1 MYLRHFSSFIIQD
14 SNKFTWGWFFLE
26 GNPPLCIADFFYCK
40 VGQKK
45 ETEITSEKNIV
56 HCKK

>member
-1 MYLRHFSSFIIQD
+1 
-14 SNKFTWGWFFLE
+14 
-26 GNPPLCIADFFYCK
+26 